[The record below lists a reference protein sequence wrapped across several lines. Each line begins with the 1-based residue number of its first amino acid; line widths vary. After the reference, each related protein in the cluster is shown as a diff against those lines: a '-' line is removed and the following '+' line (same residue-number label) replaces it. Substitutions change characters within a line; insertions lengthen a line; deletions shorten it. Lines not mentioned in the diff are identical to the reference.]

1 MRVAIV
7 HDFIEA
13 MGGAERVALQLSK
26 LYTDAPIYT
35 LTFNPNLSQFFDPH
49 RIHTSY
55 LQSWRFIPSRFFLS
69 LYPRAIESFDLSDFD
84 VVISSSNSYAK
95 NIITK
100 PDTVHISYIHSP
112 MRYAWD
118 ATHTHIANQS
128 HRTPLG
134 SAGGLVK
141 FVARN
146 IIHHLRMWDRLGAD
160 RVDVFVANSL
170 NVARRIWKYY
180 RRESV
185 VIYPPV
191 DIDHITATPHHQDYF
206 LVLSR
211 LASYKRVDLAV
222 SACQELNL
230 PLVVIGV
237 GEKYPDIQQQA
248 SSTTQVLGWVDDET
262 KFKYLQNARALIFP
276 GEEDLGIVPIEAMA
290 AGKPV
295 IAYRKGG
302 LLETVVEGKTGMFFD
317 QQTVS
322 SLKDALTNFLLH
334 ESGFNWQTIR
344 SHAEQF
350 SSQNFN
356 KNITELVAKQLHN
369 ISNRNSN

>member
-13 MGGAERVALQLSK
+13 MGGAERVALQLSRI
-26 LYTDAPIYT
+26 YPDAPIYT
-35 LTFNPNLSQFFDPH
+35 LTFNPKLSTFFDPN
-49 RIHTSY
+49 RIRTSY
-55 LQSWRFIPSRFFLS
+55 LQKLRFIPSRFLLS
-69 LYPRAIESFDLSDFD
+69 LYPRAIESFDFSEFD

-100 PDTVHISYIHSP
+100 PETIHLSYIHSP

-128 HRTPLG
+128 HRTPIG
-134 SAGGLVK
+134 SAGGLVQV
-141 FVARN
+141 VARN
-146 IIHHLRMWDRLGAD
+146 IIHYLRMWDRLGAD
-160 RVDVFVANSL
+160 RVDVFIANSR
-170 NVARRIWKYY
+170 NVARRIQKYY
-180 RRESV
+180 RKDSV

-191 DIDHITATPHHQDYF
+191 DIEHITPTSENQGYF

-230 PLVVIGV
+230 PLVVIGT
-237 GEKYPDIQQQA
+237 GEKYDEIKNSA
-248 SSTTQVLGWVDDET
+248 RSTTQVLGWVDDDT
-262 KFKYLQNARALIFP
+262 KFKYIQGARALIFP

-290 AGKPV
+290 GGKPV

-302 LLETVVEGKTGMFFD
+302 LLETVVDGKTGLFFD
-317 QQTVS
+317 DQTVD
-322 SLKDALTNFLLH
+322 SLKTAINKFISQEKDFD
-334 ESGFNWQTIR
+334 WKIIR
-344 SHAEQF
+344 HHSEQF
-350 SSQNFN
+350 SSQNFD
-356 KNITELVAKQLHN
+356 KQITDLVQAQ
-369 ISNRNSN
+369 IQNRLQK